1 MKLYA
6 LLIGPE
12 DTPYE
17 YGIFEFLLDFPNG
30 TSPSVCLPACPRYGM
45 NTY

>member
-1 MKLYA
+1 MKLNA

-17 YGIFEFLLDFPNG
+17 YGIFEFLLAFPNG
-30 TSPSVCLPACPRYGM
+30 IILPSTL
-45 NTY
+45 

>member
-1 MKLYA
+1 MKLNA

-17 YGIFEFLLDFPNG
+17 YGIFEFLLAFPNG
-30 TSPSVCLPACPRYGM
+30 TSSL
-45 NTY
+45 NKWLLI